1 MTIQPT
7 RLAALLLGTL
17 LLTACETM
25 NIAPVSNLVGQ
36 LGGGN
41 TSNHTLDVVNDVV
54 SGAGAAFKD
63 YSAAEQH
70 TLGTEFSAVLLGARP
85 LLRNERVQ
93 RYVNQVGVWV
103 AAQADKPLDKE
114 GRPIQFA
121 WRFGVIDTDAINAY
135 ATPGGYVFITSG
147 LFKRLESEAELA
159 GVLAHEIAHVTRG
172 HYLAALKKGGFAQIA
187 GGVVKAKTGSGVVS
201 NAMVNAVRN
210 IYSRGLDQSDEFQAD
225 RLGVLYAAR
234 AGYAPQ
240 GLPHV
245 LRMYAVSGS
254 TSDANYSILFSTHP
268 APAERSHRIEPIVAT
283 QLAQADNVE
292 NEKRFL
298 AMRRQLP

>member
-1 MTIQPT
+1 MITKPT

-17 LLTACETM
+17 LLSACETM
-25 NIAPVSNLVGQ
+25 SVAPVGNLVGQ
-36 LGGGN
+36 LGGGSTGHN
-41 TSNHTLDVVNDVV
+41 TLDVVHDVV
-54 SGAGAAFKD
+54 SGATAAFKD
-63 YSAAEQH
+63 YTAAEQR

-103 AAQADKPLDKE
+103 ASQADKPLDKE
-114 GRPIQFA
+114 GKPIQFA
-121 WRFGVIDTDAINAY
+121 WRFGVIDTDAVNAY
-135 ATPGGYVFITSG
+135 ATPGGYIFITLG
-147 LFKRLESEAELA
+147 LLKQLESEAELA

-187 GGVVKAKTGSGVVS
+187 GGVVKAKAGSGVVS
-201 NAMVNAVRN
+201 SAMVNAVRN

-234 AGYAPQ
+234 AGYSPQ
-240 GLPHV
+240 GLPNV
-245 LRMYAVSGS
+245 LRLYAASGS
-254 TSDANYSILFSTHP
+254 KGDANYSILFSTHP
-268 APAERSHRIEPIVAT
+268 APTERSQRIEPMVSS
-283 QLAQADNVE
+283 QLAQADTTE

-298 AMRRQLP
+298 AMRRQLR